1 MARER
6 ARRLLLPFIVVY
18 IVFIPPWQFIDLEY
32 DYNNPGIWNMK
43 SRFFA
48 WYVSYWTEG
57 GWITHFDLA
66 WLWFLPALYIIT
78 LLATP
83 IFLVAEQRLR
93 CKNIIIALTLFTL
106 LSACLSVFGFSNGF
120 IFFSFLAVFGPLGV
134 AQIVPLPFEANAT
147 SSSLARALFAHNAIV
162 IGSQMGIAQSFSYA
176 AIDPPQDPSQS
187 QKTSAHSPAA
197 MVPMLVLSL
206 SIYIHGYFQQRW
218 GSGLHAKQPAWWTI
232 LGKVVFLFSIINL
245 IYVCSPMGDVEDAHY
260 VYPVYSVSYW
270 RGRFFGSLYVLGTF
284 ANLALITWVTMA
296 HLNEIGSPDI
306 HKHATRSTM
315 VVYMIHSVFVKVIAF
330 LVIRPALA
338 RYDIISS
345 VSEPWMGF
353 ALAVGT
359 FVAVVVCSLSFY
371 TLLVYKLPACGK
383 LFGI

>member
-1 MARER
+1 MGCLQTGRVYYLDWTRVVAIYSVMFYHTLQGLNWAHLFRFIPGFISKYIGFQAAALQIGIPLLFNIAGRAQALARPCSLTSVARER

-147 SSSLARALFAHNAIV
+147 SSSLARALVAHNAIV

-197 MVPMLVLSL
+197 MMLGHFRVP
-206 SIYIHGYFQQRW
+206 
-218 GSGLHAKQPAWWTI
+218 
-232 LGKVVFLFSIINL
+232 
-245 IYVCSPMGDVEDAHY
+245 DAFI
-260 VYPVYSVSYW
+260 W
-270 RGRFFGSLYVLGTF
+270 FRGFGPTF
-284 ANLALITWVTMA
+284 YMNADALRA
-296 HLNEIGSPDI
+296 PGPDP
-306 HKHATRSTM
+306 T
-315 VVYMIHSVFVKVIAF
+315 
-330 LVIRPALA
+330 
-338 RYDIISS
+338 
-345 VSEPWMGF
+345 
-353 ALAVGT
+353 
-359 FVAVVVCSLSFY
+359 
-371 TLLVYKLPACGK
+371 
-383 LFGI
+383 